1 MQKKRNNT
9 LKATGIP
16 PLLSRTTCPDSN
28 LLPPLFYY
36 RHLPILIPVGDN
48 LQWNNTQALKNQW
61 ETEVRK
67 SHVDG
72 RLGATISGKLVGLG
86 LGGGGGGGLAG
97 ATGAA
102 REACLLAAFEKAVMR
117 LWPAFCHID
126 AQRRRA
132 STGID
137 GAKLLGTVNMQRS
150 TSFTLE

>member
-1 MQKKRNNT
+1 M
-9 LKATGIP
+9 
-16 PLLSRTTCPDSN
+16 
-28 LLPPLFYY
+28 
-36 RHLPILIPVGDN
+36 
-48 LQWNNTQALKNQW
+48 
-61 ETEVRK
+61 RK

-86 LGGGGGGGLAG
+86 LGGGGAGGLAG

-132 STGID
+132 SAGED
-137 GAKLLGTVNMQRS
+137 GEKAPRTFESCTTRFFFSNCVLYTQTHRVRFSS
-150 TSFTLE
+150 TRR